1 MKDFFSSHQIKA
13 VFLDY
18 TGTMVREDEPYT
30 MELLKY
36 FLTHSDLKEPAK
48 ALQVVWGMIKQIEY
62 DCYQETFIKKDEM
75 VERILAACV
84 KDYGLKGDLAYM
96 HEIWRKSWIHA
107 PLFDDV
113 EPFFEK
119 CPLLIYVVT
128 NDDLCYIEESL
139 AEKGLKPAGIA
150 AAEMVRACK
159 PHREIFEKALEMAGV
174 DASQA
179 VHIGDS
185 IVSDVEAA
193 KAVSITPI
201 LLDRKGG
208 RTGED
213 VTVIR
218 SLTELV
224 QE

>member
-1 MKDFFSSHQIKA
+1 MNKA
-13 VFLDY
+13 
-18 TGTMVREDEPYT
+18 
-30 MELLKY
+30 
-36 FLTHSDLKEPAK
+36 
-48 ALQVVWGMIKQIEY
+48 ALSL
-62 DCYQETFIKKDEM
+62 
-75 VERILAACV
+75 LAAV
-84 KDYGLKGDLAYM
+84 LVAAGAQASPAVWHVSPEGDDAGAGTR
-96 HEIWRKSWIHA
+96 ER
-107 PLFDDV
+107 
-113 EPFFEK
+113 PFAT
-119 CPLLIYVVT
+119 L
-128 NDDLCYIEESL
+128 
-139 AEKGLKPAGIA
+139 
-150 AAEMVRACK
+150 R
-159 PHREIFEKALEMAGV
+159 KALEMAGV

>member
-1 MKDFFSSHQIKA
+1 MKDFFSSHQTKA

-30 MELLKY
+30 MKLLQY

-62 DCYQETFIKKDEM
+62 SCYQETFIKKDEM

-84 KDYGLKGDLAYM
+84 KDYGLSGDLAYM
-96 HEIWRKSWIHA
+96 HELWRNSWIHA
-107 PLFDDV
+107 PLFEDV
-113 EPFFEK
+113 EPFFK
-119 CPLLIYVVT
+119 RCPLPVYVVT

-139 AEKGLKPAGIA
+139 AEKGLQPAGIV
-150 AAEMVRACK
+150 AAEMIRACK

-174 DASQA
+174 NASEA

-185 IVSDVEAA
+185 MTSDVEAA

-201 LLDRKGG
+201 LLDRKG
-208 RTGED
+208 THAGEE
-213 VTVIR
+213 VTVIT
-218 SLTELV
+218 SLAELI
-224 QE
+224 